1 MSVENLR
8 KIGDSLRSADDSVVA
23 VIAVRNEDKAVLFCT
38 CGKKA
43 VEAGFNAGS
52 IIKQLSQT
60 VGGKGGG
67 KPDSA
72 MGGGPLKDKI
82 PDALKEAEKILG
94 GLK

>member
-1 MSVENLR
+1 MASKN
-8 KIGDSLRSADDSVVA
+8 D
-23 VIAVRNEDKAVLFCT
+23 DKAVLFCV

-43 VEAGFNAGS
+43 VEAGCNAGA

-72 MGGGPLKDKI
+72 MGGGPLTDKI
-82 PDALKEAEKILG
+82 SEVFKEAEEIIKE
-94 GLK
+94 K